1 MKLQRYFLHFLLEE
15 VSTGRQVIIYL
26 FISNYLWAILKYLG
40 VICEHN
46 KDSDFLELE
55 FCWIETEKRGDKQLS
70 DNYTKGKKKNR
81 ERECDTVGRE
91 LKSWK

>member
-1 MKLQRYFLHFLLEE
+1 MNTTK
-15 VSTGRQVIIYL
+15 T
-26 FISNYLWAILKYLG
+26 
-40 VICEHN
+40 
-46 KDSDFLELE
+46 DFLELE